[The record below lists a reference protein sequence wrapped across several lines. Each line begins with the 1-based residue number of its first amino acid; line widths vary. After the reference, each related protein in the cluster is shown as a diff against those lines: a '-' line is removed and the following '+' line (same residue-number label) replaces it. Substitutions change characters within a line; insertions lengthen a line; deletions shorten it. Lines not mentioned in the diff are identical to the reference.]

1 MAVSLIPTTQIN
13 GPKPLKAHF
22 DQSNSK
28 IEISSL
34 TGQSEH
40 SEKQTTF
47 NKYSPFSQVPY
58 GKKIFTGYSLCY
70 TVLSFHLTIVRVHPG
85 YRTAHI

>member
-58 GKKIFTGYSLCY
+58 GKNI
-70 TVLSFHLTIVRVHPG
+70 
-85 YRTAHI
+85 YRLFLMLYCIEFSSNYRSRTPWL